1 MFLTAASTIK
11 ISIEE
16 RKEIIESKVNALN
29 NRVLISKLSLLSNV
43 MSSFLMFWCV
53 DLVNLILINL

>member
-43 MSSFLMFWCV
+43 LSSFLMFWCV